1 MVTIIGK
8 MYAYAAD
15 ARQQANR
22 WLQVNLRTIIKF
34 EMKNWTLTLDNITKQ
49 SQTEFGTLT
58 NEELNWK
65 PNSSTWSIAQNL
77 DHLIVVNETYYPVLA
92 SLKEGTYKTPFTA
105 KIGFIVAFLGKT
117 VLKAVQPDRQK
128 KMKTFPIWEPS
139 TSKVSDD
146 ILKKFEIHQNVLKQK
161 IEEAKGLIEQGV
173 VISSPANRNIVYKLE
188 TAFDIIV
195 SHEQRHLEQAKEILH
210 IIKNNTSH

>member
-1 MVTIIGK
+1 
-8 MYAYAAD
+8 
-15 ARQQANR
+15 
-22 WLQVNLRTIIKF
+22 
-34 EMKNWTLTLDNITKQ
+34 MKNWTSTLDKITKQ

-58 NEELNWK
+58 KEQLNWK

-92 SLKEGTYKTPFTA
+92 SLKEGRYKTPFIA
-105 KIGFIVAFLGKT
+105 KIGFMVSFLGKT

-139 TSKVSDD
+139 TSKVSED
-146 ILKKFEIHQNVLKQK
+146 ILKRFEMHQNELKQK
-161 IEEAKGLIEQGV
+161 IEEAQGLVEQDV

-195 SHEQRHLEQAKEILH
+195 SHEQRHLEQAKEVLVMLR
-210 IIKNNTSH
+210 NSTSR